1 MSRDP
6 KLFLDG
12 IRESSSRILRYT
24 HGLSYADFEADDKT
38 VDAVV
43 RNLAVIEEA
52 VKRLPQ
58 ELRDRYPAVEWQ
70 KIAGLR
76 DIVIHEYF
84 GIDTEILWDV
94 VQHKLQG
101 LLAETTRIL
110 AAQDK
115 AREGKNI

>member
-1 MSRDP
+1 MFRDP
-6 KLFLDG
+6 NLFLDD
-12 IRESSSRILRYT
+12 IRESASRILRYT
-24 HGLSYADFEADDKT
+24 HGLSYADFVTDDKT

-43 RNLAVIEEA
+43 RNPVVIGEA

-58 ELRDRYPAVEWQ
+58 ELRDNHPTIEWR

-94 VQHKLQG
+94 V
-101 LLAETTRIL
+101 
-110 AAQDK
+110 
-115 AREGKNI
+115 

>member
-1 MSRDP
+1 
-6 KLFLDG
+6 
-12 IRESSSRILRYT
+12 
-24 HGLSYADFEADDKT
+24 

-43 RNLAVIEEA
+43 RNLAVIGEA

-58 ELRDRYPAVEWQ
+58 ELRDRHPAIEWQ

-94 VQHKLQG
+94 VQHKLPR

-110 AAQDK
+110 ASEDRVSQ
-115 AREGKNI
+115 

>member
-6 KLFLDG
+6 KLFLDD
-12 IRESSSRILRYT
+12 IRESASRILRYT
-24 HGLSYADFEADDKT
+24 HGMSYADFVADDKT

-43 RNLAVIEEA
+43 RNLAVIGEA

-58 ELRDRYPAVEWQ
+58 ELRENNPTIEWR

-84 GIDTEILWDV
+84 GVDTEILWDV
-94 VQHKLQG
+94 VQHKLPG
-101 LLAETTRIL
+101 LLAETMQML
-110 AAQDK
+110 ADNDGTQ
-115 AREGKNI
+115 

>member
-6 KLFLDG
+6 KLFLDD
-12 IRESSSRILRYT
+12 IRESTSRILRYT
-24 HGLSYADFEADDKT
+24 DGLSYADFVAADKT

-43 RNLAVIEEA
+43 RNLVVIGEA

-58 ELRDRYPAVEWQ
+58 ELRDNHPTIEWR

-84 GIDTEILWDV
+84 GVDTEILWDV
-94 VQHKLQG
+94 VQHKLPR
-101 LLAETTRIL
+101 LLAETMQML
-110 AAQDK
+110 ADEDGNQ
-115 AREGKNI
+115 